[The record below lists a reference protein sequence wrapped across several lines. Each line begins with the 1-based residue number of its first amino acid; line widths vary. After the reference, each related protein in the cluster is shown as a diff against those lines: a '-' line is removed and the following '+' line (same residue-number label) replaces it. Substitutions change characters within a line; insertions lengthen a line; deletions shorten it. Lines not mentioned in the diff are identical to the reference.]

1 MTGLYIHV
9 PFCKRKCFYCDFISF
24 NYDERK
30 ADDYIKALFKESR
43 KYKKEK
49 ISTVYIGGGTPSMLS
64 AHQLQTLIDGI
75 KKHFDATEIEEFTFE
90 LNPESTTAEKL
101 KLLYDNKISRI
112 SFGLQSSNDEELKIL
127 GRLHTYNQF
136 LTAYSNAKNTGFDNI
151 SIDLM
156 YGIETQS
163 AESWQNTL
171 DTVLKLNPDHISLYP
186 LTIEKD
192 TLFHKQNKKTDP
204 DLQAIMY
211 NTACE
216 KLKDAGFTHYEIS
229 NWAKDGK
236 FSKHN
241 TLYWKNQEY
250 IGLGASA
257 SSYYKRQRY
266 KNILNADIYI
276 KNLLCGES
284 YVLESEI
291 IDDSLYETET
301 IMLGLRL
308 SEGVDLSLFNHK
320 QQTLYK
326 YLKQDLLVIRDGK
339 VCLTEKGFW
348 VSNAIISD
356 FM

>member
-1 MTGLYIHV
+1 MTGLYIHI

-64 AHQLQTLIDGI
+64 ADQLQALIDGI
-75 KKHFDATEIEEFTFE
+75 KKNFDISEIEEFTVE
-90 LNPESTTAEKL
+90 LNPESASAEKL

-127 GRLHTYNQF
+127 GRLHTYNEF
-136 LTAYSNAKNTGFDNI
+136 LNAYSNARNTGFDNI

-163 AESWQNTL
+163 AESWQKTL

-186 LTIEKD
+186 LTIEKY
-192 TLFHKQNKKTDP
+192 TPFYNQNKKVDY
-204 DLQAIMY
+204 DLQGIMY
-211 NTACE
+211 NAACE
-216 KLKDAGFTHYEIS
+216 KLKDSGFTHYEIS

-241 TLYWKNQEY
+241 ILYWKNKEY

-276 KNLLCGES
+276 KNLQCAQS
-284 YVLESEI
+284 CVLETEN
-291 IDDSLYETET
+291 IDDSLYKTET

-348 VSNAIISD
+348 VSNSIISD

>member
-1 MTGLYIHV
+1 MLDLLIMKFQTGQ
-9 PFCKRKCFYCDFISF
+9 K
-24 NYDERK
+24 
-30 ADDYIKALFKESR
+30 
-43 KYKKEK
+43 
-49 ISTVYIGGGTPSMLS
+49 
-64 AHQLQTLIDGI
+64 
-75 KKHFDATEIEEFTFE
+75 
-90 LNPESTTAEKL
+90 TA
-101 KLLYDNKISRI
+101 
-112 SFGLQSSNDEELKIL
+112 
-127 GRLHTYNQF
+127 
-136 LTAYSNAKNTGFDNI
+136 
-151 SIDLM
+151 
-156 YGIETQS
+156 
-163 AESWQNTL
+163 
-171 DTVLKLNPDHISLYP
+171 
-186 LTIEKD
+186 
-192 TLFHKQNKKTDP
+192 
-204 DLQAIMY
+204 
-211 NTACE
+211 
-216 KLKDAGFTHYEIS
+216 
-229 NWAKDGK
+229 K